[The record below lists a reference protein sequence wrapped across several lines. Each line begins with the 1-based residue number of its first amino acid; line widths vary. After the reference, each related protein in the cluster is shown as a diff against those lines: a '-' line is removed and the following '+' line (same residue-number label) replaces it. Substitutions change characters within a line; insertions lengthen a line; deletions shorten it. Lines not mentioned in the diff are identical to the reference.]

1 MLHSPPDVINH
12 WDISE
17 RIIYEGGRSR
27 DGDVVQ
33 LGPTDRVI
41 GRRDRLQGA
50 AKGFSEMQESAVFAL
65 VWVLVAAVVIVPWGL
80 LFWWL
85 LRTFVGM

>member
-1 MLHSPPDVINH
+1 
-12 WDISE
+12 
-17 RIIYEGGRSR
+17 
-27 DGDVVQ
+27 
-33 LGPTDRVI
+33 
-41 GRRDRLQGA
+41 
-50 AKGFSEMQESAVFAL
+50 MQESAVFAL